1 MTMNTRK
8 QCEKSRKRSL
18 RFIESGKW
26 FKEFAH
32 AEHNKDL
39 NVMALLRFNWGLD
52 DSAKQWAKY
61 RLSVVKGECQETLAT
76 QRLKELVNKRRES
89 RKENTQ

>member
-1 MTMNTRK
+1 MNTRK

-52 DSAKQWAKY
+52 DSAKTMGKV
-61 RLSVVKGECQETLAT
+61 SPVSC
-76 QRLKELVNKRRES
+76 KRGMPGNFS
-89 RKENTQ
+89 NTKT